1 MVISNSVNNKESADE
16 GCPTSESDDDDHK
29 KKACNDVESDEGIGK
44 SDDNIVQDEEEET
57 KDEAPK
63 ENQIKQKILNIINDA
78 KTMDKKR
85 NIRNFGRTFEF
96 QGVKEQLKPVL
107 PNDRRPAKA
116 KKLDCL
122 WMNVTA
128 SKQVRNYRNKLYSN
142 YHFQKY
148 NEPQAP
154 TLEELKARKAAGVAK
169 KSVPTLEELKN
180 KPKSSVPWTR
190 KVDAQPAKKE
200 ILAADKELSLIHI

>member
-1 MVISNSVNNKESADE
+1 MLNLTKALVNQMTTLFKI
-16 GCPTSESDDDDHK
+16 
-29 KKACNDVESDEGIGK
+29 KA
-44 SDDNIVQDEEEET
+44 EET

-96 QGVKEQLKPVL
+96 QGVKEQQKPVL

-128 SKQVRNYRNKLYSN
+128 SKQ
-142 YHFQKY
+142 KY

-154 TLEELKARKAAGVAK
+154 T
-169 KSVPTLEELKN
+169 
-180 KPKSSVPWTR
+180 
-190 KVDAQPAKKE
+190 
-200 ILAADKELSLIHI
+200 